1 MIDSPKDTS
10 FFADLA
16 GYEKLKLDARE
27 KGHASIKEVASQFE
41 ALFVQMVM
49 KGMRDAKLG
58 DGAFDNDQSRM
69 YQDMMDSQLSITLS
83 KGKGLGLTD
92 LIVKQLGGEVNTTPL
107 SPTSPL
113 PTVPSVG
120 TKQPVSSLGDS
131 TKSFIEGVYPNA
143 EKAAA
148 KLGVAPEAL
157 VAQAALETGWGK
169 HVIADGK
176 QQSSFNL
183 FNIKAG
189 SSWQG
194 RTVNVPTVE
203 YENGTAVRRF
213 DSFRAY
219 ESVEASF
226 DDYVNLI
233 SNSSRYQDALN
244 KGNDTFGFAK
254 ALQDGGYATDPKYA
268 EKIRVIVAGEPMKQH
283 MSDVKNSED
292 WTLI

>member
-16 GYEKLKLDARE
+16 GYEKLKLDVRE
-27 KGHASIKEVASQFE
+27 NGHSSIKEVASQFE

-69 YQDMMDSQLSITLS
+69 YQDMMDSQLSLTLS
-83 KGKGLGLTD
+83 KGKGLGLSD
-92 LIVKQLGGEVNTTPL
+92 LIIKQLGGEVNTTPV
-107 SPTSPL
+107 SAPTSV
-113 PTVPSVG
+113 PTTGS
-120 TKQPVSSLGDS
+120 KQPISSLGEN
-131 TKSFIEGVYPNA
+131 TASFIKGVYPEA

-169 HVIADGK
+169 HVITDGER
-176 QQSSFNL
+176 QSSFNL

-219 ESVEASF
+219 ETVEAAF

-233 SNSSRYQDALN
+233 SNSPRYQNALN
-244 KGNDTFGFAK
+244 KGDDVFGFAK

-268 EKIRVIVAGEPMKQH
+268 DKIRVIHAGEPMRQH
-283 MSDVKNSED
+283 MADIKNSQD